1 MASDVGQQALT
12 LSYRNKWVLN
22 STEVPLFFLCTQ
34 LIIAVVFF
42 LAAHALGLL
51 HVPLEFDPVV
61 LKGLV
66 PMIGLNVIGLR
77 YVPMHPAIP
86 RNIIR
91 RNSNNGIFLAALA
104 TEGSSRGGM
113 CSDSKSAL
121 ASNWLILCCSSASH
135 ILATAAFLVL
145 ECR

>member
-12 LSYRNKWVLN
+12 LPYRNKWVLN

-77 YVPMHPAIP
+77 YVPMHPAISH
-86 RNIIR
+86 NIIR
-91 RNSNNGIFLAALA
+91 CNSNNGIFLAALA
-104 TEGSSRGGM
+104 TEGSSRGG
-113 CSDSKSAL
+113 CAL
-121 ASNWLILCCSSASH
+121 TPKALLLQTGLSFVVRARPISWRRPRFS
-135 ILATAAFLVL
+135 F
-145 ECR
+145 